1 MDVERF
7 YVKRD
12 NTVEIKCPYC
22 RTSRTV
28 HTEKFKNNPKKI
40 LKVRC
45 LCRKIFNVVLEFRKM
60 NRKETKL
67 KGRYVNQSRDNDEGG
82 IFVNNLSMNGVGFYT
97 VSSNKIKKDNI
108 LNVKYR
114 IDDAQKTFI
123 SREVIVR
130 RVVKGNNF
138 DYVGAE
144 SVNVGEYDKYLDFY
158 LLPE

>member
-1 MDVERF
+1 MEVERF
-7 YVKRD
+7 DVKRD

-22 RTSRTV
+22 QASKTV
-28 HTEKFKNNPKKI
+28 PVEKLKNPKEI
-40 LKVRC
+40 IKVRC
-45 LCRKIFNVVLEFRKM
+45 LCRKIFYVVLEFRKM
-60 NRKETKL
+60 NRKETQL

-82 IFVNNLSMNGVGFYT
+82 IFVNNISMNGVGFYT
-97 VSSNKIKKDNI
+97 DSSHKIEKDNI
-108 LNVKYR
+108 LNVEYR

>member
-28 HTEKFKNNPKKI
+28 HLEKLKNPKNI
-40 LKVRC
+40 LKVGC
-45 LCRKIFNVVLEFRKM
+45 LCGKIFNVVLEFRKM
-60 NRKETKL
+60 NRKETEL

-82 IFVNNLSMNGVGFYT
+82 IIVTNISMNGVGFYT
-97 VSSNKIKKDNI
+97 VSSHKIEKDNI
-108 LNVKYR
+108 LNVEYR

-138 DYVGAE
+138 DHVGAE

-158 LLPE
+158 LS